1 MWPSVVTLALYLL
14 LSWLELLPGTMVAGT
29 ALATYLLLGGLV
41 TLRQIYFTLPR
52 DLRGLYRYL
61 KLQFRIRRAKRLNQS
76 VPKIFRDVARDNADR
91 VAFYFEDEKWTF
103 REVDEFSNRVG
114 NYFSARG
121 IAKGDSVALFMENRV
136 EYVCLW
142 LGLTKIGCVPALI
155 NFHLRQEPLKHCIRV
170 AKRCKAIVVGAELQD
185 ELAVVLDDEDLK
197 ALPVFVSG
205 KRDTALK
212 IAGGIDA
219 DEGLKASSSQVPPQL
234 EAVGFADDMVYIYTS
249 GTTGLPKAAVIKH
262 SRGVLAVAAGVS
274 MIGLDSNDIVYS
286 PLPLYHL
293 AAGILGSGMA
303 LVSGITVVLR
313 KKFSASGYWS
323 DCIKFRVTVRERAVG
338 CHSDIKGLLLMPI
351 SSSDTRQIMLC
362 LSGKDEL
369 PRQANGT
376 GIQGLG
382 AVPQKVHC
390 VLRFLTINILDLD
403 EAHHAHW
410 LKAYFAA
417 LGMGLMVG
425 VQSSCKDGQAVLYDA
440 LPLYHTAGGII
451 GVGQALF
458 LGVSVVL
465 RKKFSASAFWAEC
478 CRYKCTVISGS
489 SSDYT
494 ITDYYWF
501 AVNIDGKKGAV
512 GFVSVL
518 FPSVYPVALLKV
530 DQDTGEILRG
540 PDGLCIRCQPGE
552 AGEFVG
558 KIVRGDPVRDFHG
571 YADETA
577 SKKKVVKDVFRK
589 GDAAFLSGDILVMD
603 EEGYLYFK
611 DRTGDTFRWKGE
623 NVSTAEVEAIVSGA
637 VGNADVVVYGVEVP
651 GAEGRAGMAAVE
663 RKDDQDLDLTA
674 LYAALESSL
683 AAYARPLF
691 IRWASALE
699 RTGTFKLKK
708 VPLQKEGFNP
718 KAVKDP
724 IFFLDGKNRKFIP
737 LTEQLYEDIVGG
749 RVRV

>member
-1 MWPSVVTLALYLL
+1 MWPSVITLALYLL
-14 LSWLELLPGTMVAGT
+14 LSWAELLPGTMVMGT
-29 ALATYLLLGGLV
+29 ALATYLLLGGHV
-41 TLRQIYFTLPR
+41 TLWQIYYTLPR

-61 KLQFRIRRAKRLNQS
+61 KLQYRIRRAKRLNQS
-76 VPKIFRDVARDNADR
+76 VPKIFRDIARENAEK

-103 REVDEFSNRVG
+103 KEVDEFSNRVG
-114 NYFSARG
+114 NYFSAQG
-121 IAKGDSVALFMENRV
+121 ISKGDSVALFMENRV

-185 ELAVVLDDEDLK
+185 ELATVLDEDDLK

-205 KRDTALK
+205 KRDAAIK
-212 IAGGIDA
+212 IPGGIDA
-219 DEGLKASSSQVPPQL
+219 DEGLRNASSQVPPQL
-234 EAVGFADDMVYIYTS
+234 EAVGFVDDMVYIYTS

-313 KKFSASGYWS
+313 KKFSASGYWP
-323 DCIKFRVTVRERAVG
+323 DCIKYNVT
-338 CHSDIKGLLLMPI
+338 
-351 SSSDTRQIMLC
+351 
-362 LSGKDEL
+362 
-369 PRQANGT
+369 
-376 GIQGLG
+376 
-382 AVPQKVHC
+382 
-390 VLRFLTINILDLD
+390 
-403 EAHHAHW
+403 
-410 LKAYFAA
+410 AA
-417 LGMGLMVG
+417 
-425 VQSSCKDGQAVLYDA
+425 QY
-440 LPLYHTAGGII
+440 I
-451 GVGQALF
+451 G
-458 LGVSVVL
+458 
-465 RKKFSASAFWAEC
+465 EI
-478 CRYKCTVISGS
+478 CRYLYNLPPKPEDTQHNVRIMFGNGLRPTLWDDFQRRFAIPTISEFYGS
-489 SSDYT
+489 T
-494 ITDYYWF
+494 EGNANII
-501 AVNIDGKKGAV
+501 NIDGRKGAV

-577 SKKKVVKDVFRK
+577 SKKKVVRDVFRK

-611 DRTGDTFRWKGE
+611 DRTGDTYRWKGE
-623 NVSTAEVEAIVSGA
+623 NVSTAEVESIVSGA

-663 RKDDQDLDLTA
+663 QKDDQDLDLTA

-691 IRWASALE
+691 VRWASALE

-708 VPLQKEGFNP
+708 VPLQKEGFDP
-718 KAVKDP
+718 KAIKDP
-724 IFFLDGKNRKFIP
+724 IFFLDGKNRKFVP

>member
-1 MWPSVVTLALYLL
+1 MWPSVITLALYLL
-14 LSWLELLPGTMVAGT
+14 LSWAELLPGTMVMGT
-29 ALATYLLLGGLV
+29 ALATYLLLGGHV
-41 TLRQIYFTLPR
+41 TLWQIYYTLPR

-61 KLQFRIRRAKRLNQS
+61 KLQYRIRRAKRLNQS
-76 VPKIFRDVARDNADR
+76 VPKISRDIARENAEK

-103 REVDEFSNRVG
+103 KEVDEFSNRVG
-114 NYFSARG
+114 NYFSAQG
-121 IAKGDSVALFMENRV
+121 ISKGDSVALSMENRV

-185 ELAVVLDDEDLK
+185 ELATVLDEDDLK

-205 KRDTALK
+205 KRDAAIK
-212 IAGGIDA
+212 IPGGIDA
-219 DEGLKASSSQVPPQL
+219 DEGLKNASSQVPPQL
-234 EAVGFADDMVYIYTS
+234 EAVGFVDDMVYIYTS

-313 KKFSASGYWS
+313 KKFSASGYWP
-323 DCIKFRVTVRERAVG
+323 DCIKYNVT
-338 CHSDIKGLLLMPI
+338 
-351 SSSDTRQIMLC
+351 
-362 LSGKDEL
+362 
-369 PRQANGT
+369 
-376 GIQGLG
+376 
-382 AVPQKVHC
+382 
-390 VLRFLTINILDLD
+390 
-403 EAHHAHW
+403 
-410 LKAYFAA
+410 AA
-417 LGMGLMVG
+417 
-425 VQSSCKDGQAVLYDA
+425 QY
-440 LPLYHTAGGII
+440 I
-451 GVGQALF
+451 G
-458 LGVSVVL
+458 
-465 RKKFSASAFWAEC
+465 EI
-478 CRYKCTVISGS
+478 CRYLYNLPPKPEDTQHNVRIMFGNGLRPTLWDDFQKRFAIPTISEFYGS
-489 SSDYT
+489 T
-494 ITDYYWF
+494 EGNANII
-501 AVNIDGKKGAV
+501 NIDGRKGAV

-577 SKKKVVKDVFRK
+577 SKKKVVRDVFRK

-611 DRTGDTFRWKGE
+611 DRTGDTYRWKGE
-623 NVSTAEVEAIVSGA
+623 NVSTAEVESIVSGA

>member
-1 MWPSVVTLALYLL
+1 MWPSVITLALYLL
-14 LSWLELLPGTMVAGT
+14 LSWAEVLPGTMVMGT
-29 ALATYLLLGGLV
+29 ALATYLLLGGHV
-41 TLRQIYFTLPR
+41 TLWQIYYTLPR

-61 KLQFRIRRAKRLNQS
+61 KLQYRIRRAKRLNQS
-76 VPKIFRDVARDNADR
+76 VPKIFRDIARENAEK

-103 REVDEFSNRVG
+103 KEVDEFSNRVG
-114 NYFSARG
+114 NYFSAQG
-121 IAKGDSVALFMENRV
+121 ISKGDSVALFMENRV

-185 ELAVVLDDEDLK
+185 ELATVLDEDDLK

-205 KRDTALK
+205 KRDAAIK
-212 IAGGIDA
+212 IPGGIDA
-219 DEGLKASSSQVPPQL
+219 DEGLRNASSQVPPQL
-234 EAVGFADDMVYIYTS
+234 EAVGFVDDMVYIYTS

-262 SRGVLAVAAGVS
+262 SR
-274 MIGLDSNDIVYS
+274 
-286 PLPLYHL
+286 
-293 AAGILGSGMA
+293 
-303 LVSGITVVLR
+303 
-313 KKFSASGYWS
+313 
-323 DCIKFRVTVRERAVG
+323 
-338 CHSDIKGLLLMPI
+338 
-351 SSSDTRQIMLC
+351 
-362 LSGKDEL
+362 
-369 PRQANGT
+369 
-376 GIQGLG
+376 
-382 AVPQKVHC
+382 
-390 VLRFLTINILDLD
+390 
-403 EAHHAHW
+403 
-410 LKAYFAA
+410 AYFAA
-417 LGMGLMVG
+417 LGMGIMVG
-425 VQSSCKDGQAVLYDA
+425 VQTSCKDGQAVLYDA

-478 CRYKCTVISGS
+478 CRYKCTAAQYIGEICRYLYNLPPKPEDTQHNVRIMFGNGLRPTLWDDFQRRFAIPTISEFYGS
-489 SSDYT
+489 T
-494 ITDYYWF
+494 EGNANII
-501 AVNIDGKKGAV
+501 NIDGRKGAV

-577 SKKKVVKDVFRK
+577 SKKKVVRDVFRK

-611 DRTGDTFRWKGE
+611 DRTGDTYRWKGE
-623 NVSTAEVEAIVSGA
+623 NVSTAEVESIVSGA

-674 LYAALESSL
+674 LYTALESSL

-691 IRWASALE
+691 VRWASALE

-708 VPLQKEGFNP
+708 VPLQKEGFDP
-718 KAVKDP
+718 KAIKDP
-724 IFFLDGKNRKFIP
+724 IFFLDGKNRKFVP